1 MTIDFPVRSGAPGLT
16 DRLGERG
23 VLDRF
28 VEGVRGGEG
37 RALVVRGEPGVGK
50 TVLLDYLAGRAA
62 GCRVARAA
70 GVQSEMELAFA
81 GLHQLCAPLLDQAER
96 LPRPQRDALRIAFG
110 LAAGPPPDRFL
121 VGLAVLGLLSEAA
134 AEQPLICVI
143 DDEQWLDRA
152 SAQALGFAARRL
164 AADPVG
170 VVFAA
175 RVPGD
180 DLAGLPELPIEG
192 LAEADARTLLASVLT
207 APLDARVLEQVIADT
222 HGNPLA
228 LLELPRGLTA
238 AQLAGGFGLPGV
250 GALDGRIQDSFGRQL
265 AALPDQTRRLMQ
277 LAAADPSGDP
287 VLVWRAA
294 GRLGIGLEAAGPAA
308 QAGLA
313 EFGVRVRFRHP
324 LVRSAAY
331 RSGSESQ
338 RREAHGALAEVTDPV
353 ADPDRRAWHRAQAA
367 ANPDEGI
374 AAELERSADRAQAR
388 GGLAAAAAFLER
400 AALLTPDPV
409 RRANRLVA
417 AARTKRDAGA
427 LDQAL
432 GLLAMVDVDG
442 SKGPREPGSPDALR
456 GAKVDRLRGQ
466 IASDQRRDSDA
477 AHLLLRAARRFEPV
491 DVGLARETYLEALW
505 EAAMWTGDP
514 ATRREATQA
523 ALAAPRGP
531 GPPGPLDVL
540 LDAMAQRFTAGY
552 AAAAPGLNRALE
564 LFLALDTGSAVAH
577 RWFWLTGGRAGAIIA
592 MELWDFESWQTL
604 AARQVQVA
612 RDTGALV
619 QLRFAINFLA
629 ETHILRGELSA
640 AARLIEED
648 RLIAEVTGP
657 PPVSHSA
664 MMLSA
669 WRGRERE
676 ASELIRATARVAAER
691 DLGMMVNFTQIMSAM
706 LHNGLGRHEAARDAA
721 WRAFQRDHFGFGSLV
736 VPELAEAAASTG
748 DTAMVRAALEW
759 MTERTR
765 VTPTE
770 WALGTEAMIRALLG
784 EGDVADGHYRE
795 SIEHLGRTPVRAQLA
810 RSHLLYGQ
818 WLRRENRRP
827 DARAELR
834 SAHDMLTDMGAA
846 ALAERARRELQATG
860 ETVRRRTA
868 ETAPELTAQEAHIAR
883 LAVGGLTNSEI
894 GAQLFLSVRT
904 VEWHLRKV
912 YTKLGVGSRRELRSA
927 LSDFGQ
933 A

>member
-1 MTIDFPVRSGAPGLT
+1 
-16 DRLGERG
+16 
-23 VLDRF
+23 
-28 VEGVRGGEG
+28 
-37 RALVVRGEPGVGK
+37 
-50 TVLLDYLAGRAA
+50 
-62 GCRVARAA
+62 
-70 GVQSEMELAFA
+70 
-81 GLHQLCAPLLDQAER
+81 
-96 LPRPQRDALRIAFG
+96 
-110 LAAGPPPDRFL
+110 
-121 VGLAVLGLLSEAA
+121 
-134 AEQPLICVI
+134 
-143 DDEQWLDRA
+143 
-152 SAQALGFAARRL
+152 
-164 AADPVG
+164 
-170 VVFAA
+170 
-175 RVPGD
+175 
-180 DLAGLPELPIEG
+180 
-192 LAEADARTLLASVLT
+192 
-207 APLDARVLEQVIADT
+207 
-222 HGNPLA
+222 
-228 LLELPRGLTA
+228 
-238 AQLAGGFGLPGV
+238 
-250 GALDGRIQDSFGRQL
+250 
-265 AALPDQTRRLMQ
+265 
-277 LAAADPSGDP
+277 
-287 VLVWRAA
+287 
-294 GRLGIGLEAAGPAA
+294 
-308 QAGLA
+308 
-313 EFGVRVRFRHP
+313 
-324 LVRSAAY
+324 
-331 RSGSESQ
+331 
-338 RREAHGALAEVTDPV
+338 
-353 ADPDRRAWHRAQAA
+353 
-367 ANPDEGI
+367 
-374 AAELERSADRAQAR
+374 
-388 GGLAAAAAFLER
+388 
-400 AALLTPDPV
+400 
-409 RRANRLVA
+409 
-417 AARTKRDAGA
+417 
-427 LDQAL
+427 
-432 GLLAMVDVDG
+432 
-442 SKGPREPGSPDALR
+442 
-456 GAKVDRLRGQ
+456 
-466 IASDQRRDSDA
+466 
-477 AHLLLRAARRFEPV
+477 
-491 DVGLARETYLEALW
+491 
-505 EAAMWTGDP
+505 
-514 ATRREATQA
+514 
-523 ALAAPRGP
+523 
-531 GPPGPLDVL
+531 
-540 LDAMAQRFTAGY
+540 
-552 AAAAPGLNRALE
+552 
-564 LFLALDTGSAVAH
+564 
-577 RWFWLTGGRAGAIIA
+577 
-592 MELWDFESWQTL
+592 
-604 AARQVQVA
+604 
-612 RDTGALV
+612 V